1 MHANYRVQDHQYNYL
16 VMTTQLLRQLNKDA
30 IANGYNRTIKRG
42 FFDVQ
47 EGVDNNEASDRIALD
62 TYPVQC
68 QMAMP
73 HYHKQGVL
81 TMPHVRAVFLV
92 PTISIVEI
100 GKTRDVDTTNPSKVS
115 DEFFET
121 LEWIQVT
128 LDIAGNTWESIPTVR
143 PYAWLDVPEANTYEQ
158 NIYKNAE
165 EKFANDSEAT
175 IADIESFLAES
186 EKNFLNNMYR
196 NEEEE

>member
-16 VMTTQLLRQLNKDA
+16 VMTTQLLRQLNEDA
-30 IANGYNRTIKRG
+30 IKNKFNRTIKRG
-42 FFDVQ
+42 FFNVQ
-47 EGVDNNEASDRIALD
+47 DGIDNNEATDRIALD

-92 PTISIVEI
+92 PTISIAEI
-100 GKTRDVDTTNPSKVS
+100 DKVRNLDTSMPTKVD
-115 DEFFET
+115 DEVFET
-121 LEWIQVT
+121 LEWTQIT

-143 PYAWLDVPEANTYEQ
+143 PYAWVDVPEANTYEK
-158 NIYKNAE
+158 NIYRNAE

-175 IADIESFLAES
+175 IADIESYLAES
-186 EKNFLNNMYR
+186 EKNFLNNMSKS
-196 NEEEE
+196 EEE

>member
-16 VMTTQLLRQLNKDA
+16 VMTTQLLRQLNADA
-30 IANGYNRTIKRG
+30 IKNKFNRTIKRG
-42 FFDVQ
+42 FFNVQ
-47 EGVDNNEASDRIALD
+47 DGIDNNEATDRIALD

-92 PTISIVEI
+92 PTISIAEI
-100 GKTRDVDTTNPSKVS
+100 DKVRNLDTSMPTKVD
-115 DEFFET
+115 DEVFET
-121 LEWIQVT
+121 LEWTQIT

-143 PYAWLDVPEANTYEQ
+143 PYAWVDVPEANTYEK
-158 NIYKNAE
+158 NIYRNAE

-175 IADIESFLAES
+175 IADIENFLAES
-186 EKNFLNNMYR
+186 EKNFLNNMHKG
-196 NEEEE
+196 EEE

>member
-1 MHANYRVQDHQYNYL
+1 
-16 VMTTQLLRQLNKDA
+16 
-30 IANGYNRTIKRG
+30 
-42 FFDVQ
+42 
-47 EGVDNNEASDRIALD
+47 
-62 TYPVQC
+62 
-68 QMAMP
+68 MP

-121 LEWIQVT
+121 LERIKVT

-143 PYAWLDVPEANTYEQ
+143 PYAWLDVPEANTYEK

-186 EKNFLNNMYR
+186 EKNFLNNMYT